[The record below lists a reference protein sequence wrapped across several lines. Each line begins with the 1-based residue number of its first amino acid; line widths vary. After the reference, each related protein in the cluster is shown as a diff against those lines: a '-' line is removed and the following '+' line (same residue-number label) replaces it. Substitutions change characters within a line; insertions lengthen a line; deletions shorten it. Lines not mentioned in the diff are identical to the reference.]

1 MSVTGYAWWLS
12 GLVIQLLLDFWPV
25 TLALL
30 VAAYISISRGGL
42 PEDQQL
48 RSLPSVLF
56 LFPVIVILWGAVA
69 HLDFGVSPAI
79 PWRLGVLAVIVVLH
93 IATTAAVI
101 YISRQYRRQ
110 TAWLAGLISWVALAC
125 VIQAALAL
133 TGRLNPPT

>member
-1 MSVTGYAWWLS
+1 MSVVGYSWWLTS
-12 GLVIQLLLDFWPV
+12 LVFQLLIDYWPI

-30 VAAYISISRGGL
+30 IATWLSISRGGL

-69 HLDFGVSPAI
+69 HLEFGARAVV
-79 PWRLGVLAVIVVLH
+79 PWRIVVLGIIVVLH
-93 IATTAAVI
+93 VCTTAAVV

-110 TAWLAGLISWVALAC
+110 TAWLAGLISWVAIAC
-125 VIQAALAL
+125 VVQSSLAL
-133 TGRLNPPT
+133 TGRLDPPL

>member
-12 GLVIQLLLDFWPV
+12 GRVIQQLLDFWPI

-30 VAAYISISRGGL
+30 VAAYLSISRGGL

-56 LFPVIVILWGAVA
+56 LFPVIVILWGSVA
-69 HLDFGVSPAI
+69 HLEFGVRSAI
-79 PWRLGVLAVIVVLH
+79 PWRLGVLAVIVLLH
-93 IATTAAVI
+93 ISTTAAVI
-101 YISRQYRRQ
+101 YISREYRRQ

-125 VIQAALAL
+125 VIQTTLAL
-133 TGRLNPPT
+133 TGRLDPPI

>member
-1 MSVTGYAWWLS
+1 MTGYAWWLAR
-12 GLVIQLLLDFWPV
+12 LVIQLLLDFWPI

-30 VAAYISISRGGL
+30 IAAYISIARGGL

-69 HLDFGVSPAI
+69 HLEFGVRAAI
-79 PWRLGVLAVIVVLH
+79 PWRLGVLGVIVLLH
-93 IATTAAVI
+93 ICTTAAVI

-125 VIQAALAL
+125 VVQSTLAL
-133 TGRLNPPT
+133 TGRLDPPL

>member
-79 PWRLGVLAVIVVLH
+79 PWRLGVLGVIVVLH
-93 IATTAAVI
+93 IATTTAVI

-110 TAWLAGLISWVALAC
+110 TAWLAGLISWVTLAC
-125 VIQAALAL
+125 VIQATLAL
-133 TGRLNPPT
+133 TGRLDPPT